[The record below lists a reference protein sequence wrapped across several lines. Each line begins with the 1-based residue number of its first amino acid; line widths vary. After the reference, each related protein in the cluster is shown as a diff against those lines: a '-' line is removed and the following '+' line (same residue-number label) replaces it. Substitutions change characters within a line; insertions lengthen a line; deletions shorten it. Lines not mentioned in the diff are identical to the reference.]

1 MHIIGYDS
9 TKKVKAI
16 VTSHMCIHSVPA
28 NCISTSLMWLTNS
41 RPWSVIITLAHP
53 NLHNTFC
60 YLPWRHVIISI
71 IPAHCLVDELCYSIC
86 WLGWQSS
93 CFWPFGKVINHC
105 YNELITTSSNRKRT
119 YQVYSYLQRNIVAHF
134 NMLLHITCASCMA
147 SQITLWTTFYILHLI
162 YIYLFPNFRRHRN
175 GMQFY
180 WGLHKHII
188 RSLAGITCSHIIFYV
203 FSHAFPPVK
212 PAADPVY
219 GPIPSQVSTWQ
230 FLIRK
235 PSYTLF

>member
-1 MHIIGYDS
+1 M
-9 TKKVKAI
+9 TVQKKVKAI

-134 NMLLHITCASCMA
+134 NMLLHTSCMHGY
-147 SQITLWTTFYILHLI
+147 SQITLWTTLHLI
-162 YIYLFPNFRRHRN
+162 YIPVSKLQKAQEWDAVLLRASQTHHSLSGRHH
-175 GMQFY
+175 M
-180 WGLHKHII
+180 
-188 RSLAGITCSHIIFYV
+188 
-203 FSHAFPPVK
+203 FSHNILCLQSCFSPSKTCCRSCVWSYPFPSVHLTVFDK
-212 PAADPVY
+212 KTQLYIVLA
-219 GPIPSQVSTWQ
+219 VS
-230 FLIRK
+230 
-235 PSYTLF
+235 